1 MNEPQGRYE
10 QKGHWAINENPDAIR
25 DREDIDSP
33 SYGDQDSVTFSL
45 FDNFTVYSLRYN
57 TSHGDLYKF
66 VRIYI
71 KPSDIELFKWS
82 ENRGKYSWYLAPEQF
97 KKTYEIYHNGELT
110 DNEKNKIINFDV
122 FELDRSP
129 ILKEL
134 PNVIQGRAWT
144 ESKIISFWND
154 LFQITSRKND
164 IIKFVNLIGG
174 NPYKY
179 QYEIKDKLYN
189 YEQFMLGKYNDTL
202 EFDPTA
208 VHTLSPD
215 KKGEALKKMGVV
227 PKQPVPLAFKQML
240 QGESFKEW
248 LSINEMQAPPL
259 PPPPPRLYSSPKIA
273 PVPKTISPPAQQN
286 PVSVQNITGWKQ
298 GGWKIHLRTGTDDKV
313 RDRAYQ
319 IVLNL
324 VAKNKHKW
332 GHKKLHGGEAG
343 EKDIT
348 IYCGPRGEANSAA
361 REISSDK
368 ELMSLLLPAS
378 GDTLLDDMELIP
390 GTNIYG
396 RFDINNLKTSP
407 YEFTQYGCR
416 GWPMLV
422 HDVSAKNVNKMSGKN
437 NFDMRG
443 ACDKAY
449 NVLSKLFGKDFTG

>member
-1 MNEPQGRYE
+1 M
-10 QKGHWAINENPDAIR
+10 
-25 DREDIDSP
+25 
-33 SYGDQDSVTFSL
+33 
-45 FDNFTVYSLRYN
+45 
-57 TSHGDLYKF
+57 
-66 VRIYI
+66 
-71 KPSDIELFKWS
+71 
-82 ENRGKYSWYLAPEQF
+82 
-97 KKTYEIYHNGELT
+97 
-110 DNEKNKIINFDV
+110 
-122 FELDRSP
+122 
-129 ILKEL
+129 
-134 PNVIQGRAWT
+134 
-144 ESKIISFWND
+144 
-154 LFQITSRKND
+154 
-164 IIKFVNLIGG
+164 
-174 NPYKY
+174 
-179 QYEIKDKLYN
+179 
-189 YEQFMLGKYNDTL
+189 
-202 EFDPTA
+202 
-208 VHTLSPD
+208 
-215 KKGEALKKMGVV
+215 
-227 PKQPVPLAFKQML
+227 
-240 QGESFKEW
+240 
-248 LSINEMQAPPL
+248 
-259 PPPPPRLYSSPKIA
+259 
-273 PVPKTISPPAQQN
+273 
-286 PVSVQNITGWKQ
+286 QNITGWKQ